1 MGVPTLLS
9 TSEDSRS
16 PASSLS
22 SPVGEVDQIGYAC
35 TRVTSHWVRGNG
47 PVTSDAGSETND
59 RTPQDAETPLTPDQ
73 EAEERG
79 GEGLIFCGMCG
90 ALNPAGRYYCAACG
104 TTLVDAFHATE
115 GLRVYERPDSAS
127 RLIEIVPSGTEL
139 EVVEDPNAPE
149 DFARVRLPY
158 GRLGYIRLKEVEA
171 LAAAAGA
178 PVPGPATVATRT
190 GRPAPDI
197 NTNATG
203 CISSTAALAAIALV
217 VSVGVLLMVLL
228 AKADTYD
235 QGTIL
240 LVFCFGVGPF
250 LLLTIAVYLYAKS
263 REDRL
268 ADEEDE
274 EAELA

>member
-1 MGVPTLLS
+1 
-9 TSEDSRS
+9 
-16 PASSLS
+16 
-22 SPVGEVDQIGYAC
+22 
-35 TRVTSHWVRGNG
+35 
-47 PVTSDAGSETND
+47 VTSDSGSDTSD
-59 RTPQDAETPLTPDQ
+59 RRPPGEAETPRTPDQ
-73 EAEERG
+73 EAADRDG

-127 RLIEIVPSGTEL
+127 RLIEIVASGTEL
-139 EVVEDPNAPE
+139 EIVEDPNAPE

-158 GRLGYIRLKEVEA
+158 GRLGYIRMKEVEA

-178 PVPGPATVATRT
+178 PLPDTDIAAR
-190 GRPAPDI
+190 RPAPDI

-203 CISSTAALAAIALV
+203 CISSTAALAAIALI
-217 VSVGVLLMVLL
+217 GAIGALLL
-228 AKADTYD
+228 ALLWRADTYD

-250 LLLTIAVYLYAKS
+250 LLLTIGVYLYAKS

-268 ADEEDE
+268 AEEDE
-274 EAELA
+274 EGTA

>member
-1 MGVPTLLS
+1 
-9 TSEDSRS
+9 
-16 PASSLS
+16 
-22 SPVGEVDQIGYAC
+22 
-35 TRVTSHWVRGNG
+35 
-47 PVTSDAGSETND
+47 VTSDAGPGADE
-59 RTPQDAETPLTPDQ
+59 RTPQDEPERPSTPDR
-73 EAEERG
+73 EAGERA

-139 EVVEDPNAPE
+139 ELVEDPEAPE

-171 LAAAAGA
+171 LAAAGSPIGGA
-178 PVPGPATVATRT
+178 ASVGTPRP

-217 VSVGVLLMVLL
+217 VAIGALLMALMWR
-228 AKADTYD
+228 ADTYD

-240 LVFCFGVGPF
+240 LVFCFGLGPF
-250 LLLTIAVYLYAKS
+250 AVLTIAFYLYARS

-268 ADEEDE
+268 AEEDE
-274 EAELA
+274 EAA

>member
-1 MGVPTLLS
+1 MTTDP
-9 TSEDSRS
+9 DK
-16 PASSLS
+16 
-22 SPVGEVDQIGYAC
+22 I
-35 TRVTSHWVRGNG
+35 
-47 PVTSDAGSETND
+47 D
-59 RTPQDAETPLTPDQ
+59 RTPPAGAPEEPERDL
-73 EAEERG
+73 EARE

-127 RLIEIVPSGTEL
+127 RLIEIVASGTEL
-139 EVVEDPNAPE
+139 EIVEDPDAPE
-149 DFARVRLPY
+149 DFVRVRLPY

-178 PVPGPATVATRT
+178 PVGEGTVATRRA
-190 GRPAPDI
+190 RPAPDI

-203 CISSTAALAAIALV
+203 CISSTAALAALALFAAI
-217 VSVGVLLMVLL
+217 GALLLVLLWR
-228 AKADTYD
+228 ADTYD

-240 LVFCFGVGPF
+240 LVFCFGLGPF
-250 LLLTIAVYLYAKS
+250 VLLTIGVYLYAKS

-268 ADEEDE
+268 AEEQEDE
-274 EAELA
+274 EAGAA